1 MALYN
6 TRRNEEKRKAK
17 RAANLKWSTM
27 SKAKEKAL
35 FDDMMKA
42 NERLRH
48 RAMILKKLPDAVSD
62 LSEPYLTYLAF

>member
-1 MALYN
+1 
-6 TRRNEEKRKAK
+6 
-17 RAANLKWSTM
+17 M